1 MALGIPRIGD
11 PLKKARVDQH
21 PQPGRERGPR
31 DVEVAREL
39 TEAAHPEER
48 FAQDEQRPAL
58 ADQLEGPADGLGFE
72 AVGQIRGSDHG
83 SITIPVQLL
92 NH

>member
-1 MALGIPRIGD
+1 MRALETD
-11 PLKKARVDQH
+11 VVDAVWAAVEPLLPTSVDEH

-31 DVEVAREL
+31 DVEGAREL

-58 ADQLEGPADGLGFE
+58 ADQLDLGCRTGC
-72 AVGQIRGSDHG
+72 ASGGS
-83 SITIPVQLL
+83 
-92 NH
+92 

>member
-1 MALGIPRIGD
+1 MALGILGIGD
-11 PLKKARVDQH
+11 PLKKARVDEH
-21 PQPGRERGPR
+21 PQPRRERGPR

-39 TEAAHPEER
+39 TEAAHAEER

-72 AVGQIRGSDHG
+72 AVGQIRGRNHG

-92 NH
+92 NR